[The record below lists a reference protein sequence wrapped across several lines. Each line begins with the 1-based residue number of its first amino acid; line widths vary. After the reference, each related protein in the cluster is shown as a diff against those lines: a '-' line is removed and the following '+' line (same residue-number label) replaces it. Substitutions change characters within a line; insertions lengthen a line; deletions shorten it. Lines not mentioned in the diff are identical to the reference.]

1 MPPAHN
7 MRPPT
12 VDTCLMSSTHYTL
25 KQVRALSME
34 VDSIE
39 DFFGPEAFA
48 GLKEN
53 IKQQWEAN
61 RQRIDSLIAVRKVS
75 YRACTQVLSWRK
87 G

>member
-1 MPPAHN
+1 
-7 MRPPT
+7 
-12 VDTCLMSSTHYTL
+12 
-25 KQVRALSME
+25 ME

-39 DFFGPEAFA
+39 DFFGPEAFS

-75 YRACTQVLSWRK
+75 YMACTQLQPWGGRDDRGGLLVTGFWRVDVHTR
-87 G
+87 GPHH

>member
-1 MPPAHN
+1 
-7 MRPPT
+7 
-12 VDTCLMSSTHYTL
+12 
-25 KQVRALSME
+25 ME

-75 YRACTQVLSWRK
+75 YSQVLLWREGKPGELLVPGSWRA
-87 G
+87 GAFLHH

>member
-1 MPPAHN
+1 
-7 MRPPT
+7 
-12 VDTCLMSSTHYTL
+12 
-25 KQVRALSME
+25 ME

-61 RQRIDSLIAVRKVS
+61 RQRIDSLIAVRKVNTGARLGKG
-75 YRACTQVLSWRK
+75 YQV
-87 G
+87 

>member
-1 MPPAHN
+1 
-7 MRPPT
+7 
-12 VDTCLMSSTHYTL
+12 
-25 KQVRALSME
+25 ME

-61 RQRIDSLIAVRKVS
+61 RQRIDSLIAVRKVNMGPALGRDTK
-75 YRACTQVLSWRK
+75 YNPETRLDL
-87 G
+87 